1 MIKAFFACGRRAAM
15 RVSFLCAVFLIAASP
30 ARAEMQAWVQ
40 AVASGNYE
48 ARVLTSDAVCPV
60 LASDK
65 GDTAMAMRAPDN
77 GAFPLVCAAPVP
89 PGATRLSIGGA
100 PLPVPV
106 AAPARILVVGD
117 TGCRID
123 AGAPQACND
132 PAAWPFPSVAQA
144 AAKLKP
150 DLVLHVGD
158 YLYREE
164 PCPPGNAGCEGSPSG
179 DNWPSWRADFFA
191 PAAPLMAGAPW
202 VILRGNHESCER
214 AGAGFLRLLGP
225 DAFDPA
231 APCVSHLP
239 PFLAPLGG
247 VTLAAMDNA
256 DAPDTSIDDRLV
268 PIYQKEFEA
277 LADAPAPLWY
287 AGHRPI
293 WAAISGPLN
302 IPIGGN
308 ATIIAA
314 AGKTPFP
321 GNVTLMLSGH
331 IHSFEAINYDGR
343 IPPQIVAGNGGD
355 NLHVTPADLKG
366 AIFQGR
372 SGVSVKDGLSVG
384 GFGFLMMTRGEG
396 FWTIE
401 LYDAQGNAKG
411 QCVFTPAKEGA
422 PGRVDCPGL
431 RAN

>member
-1 MIKAFFACGRRAAM
+1 M
-15 RVSFLCAVFLIAASP
+15 RISFLFAAFLIAASP
-30 ARAEMQAWVQ
+30 ARAETRAWVQ
-40 AVASGNYE
+40 AVASGAYE
-48 ARVLTSDAVCPV
+48 VRAVTGDAACPV
-60 LASDK
+60 LTSDK
-65 GDTAMAMRAPDN
+65 GDTAMTMRAPDN
-77 GAFPLVCAAPVP
+77 GAFPLVCAALVP
-89 PGATRLSIGGA
+89 PDATALSIGDTS
-100 PLPVPV
+100 LPVPV
-106 AAPARILVVGD
+106 AAPHRILVVGD
-117 TGCRID
+117 TGCRIG

-191 PAAPLMAGAPW
+191 PAAPLMAAAPW
-202 VILRGNHESCER
+202 VILRGNHESCAR

-225 DAFDPA
+225 GAFDPA

-239 PFLAPLGG
+239 PFLVSLGG

-256 DAPDTSIDDRLV
+256 DAPDTSIDDKLV
-268 PIYQKEFEA
+268 PVYQKEFEA
-277 LADAPAPLWY
+277 LAEAPAPVWY

-314 AGKTPFP
+314 ASKTPLP
-321 GNVTLMLSGH
+321 ANVALMLSGH
-331 IHSFEAINYDGR
+331 IHSFEAINYDGLV
-343 IPPQIVAGNGGD
+343 PPQIVAGNGGD

-396 FWTIE
+396 FWTID

-411 QCVFTPAKEGA
+411 QCVFTPAKEGV

-431 RAN
+431 RTN